1 MNFTLPDSVTVSGT
15 DYPIRTDFRVIL
27 EIFVMLDDPDLNDA
41 DKTEALIR
49 MFYIEDPRKD
59 FRKRIEEEPNEVG
72 LLRKR
77 KTGGMTELS
86 EHVTEANGYE
96 AQSDVEAALR
106 AFTDFVDPRRAA
118 SPLGRH
124 GSQGKKS
131 SARLIDWQQDFDLMV
146 APINHILGFEC
157 RAAEYLHWRTFFSAY
172 LEIPPERV
180 FARVLR
186 IREKLRTG
194 KKLEKYERTWYNKNR
209 DLVHLRPKF
218 SKAEEE
224 LIEAWT

>member
-15 DYPIRTDFRVIL
+15 DYPIRTDFRVVL

-157 RAAEYLHWRTFFSAY
+157 RAAEYLHWRTFLSAY
-172 LEIPPERV
+172 LEIPPESV